1 MTEEVGQLVQD
12 VQPILPSVPL
22 AAQDPEA
29 SQPPATQD
37 PQPVRFLS
45 PTKMMSLEPITEPVL
60 SKKSLGGTFSSIQAS
75 EPYSPLIN
83 MLNLI
88 SCIFSF

>member
-1 MTEEVGQLVQD
+1 MQD

-22 AAQDPEA
+22 VAQDPEA
-29 SQPPATQD
+29 SQPLVPQD
-37 PQPVRFLS
+37 PQPVQFLN
-45 PTKMMSLEPITEPVL
+45 PTKMMSLEPMTELVL
-60 SKKSLGGTFSSIQAS
+60 SKKSLGGAFSSIQAS

-88 SCIFSF
+88 SFFFSF